1 MPRVGHLWC
10 LELVSCPQL
19 GTWCINLYFFLALS
33 WAPLMPLELLSSP
46 VGHLRC
52 FHFHFGTSSW
62 APVLPPVGHRW
73 CLELGISHASSWA
86 PLMPWVG
93 DLWCFELGT
102 SHASTWAPLKPRAGH
117 PPLMPRVGHLSCLEL
132 VTYHVLSWAR
142 LMPRV
147 GHLSCLELGI

>member
-33 WAPLMPLELLSSP
+33 WVPLMPLELPSFA

-86 PLMPWVG
+86 PLMPRVG
-93 DLWCFELGT
+93 DLWCLELGT
-102 SHASTWAPLKPRAGH
+102 SHAWTLKPRAGH